1 MHKNA
6 NEWYGIIKQKL
17 SIAIAFRMSLLV
29 ACVKGGGPLDI
40 LDFLQNKFYSI
51 NHRSTY

>member
-1 MHKNA
+1 MVLSSKNCQLQLLL
-6 NEWYGIIKQKL
+6 ECL
-17 SIAIAFRMSLLV
+17 FLLLV
-29 ACVKGGGPLDI
+29 LKGGGPLDI